1 MCPLRFILVFFS
13 AILAG
18 FLAWRSFRSSPE
30 LDFAI
35 SEDSTADKTTSSKDD
50 KQERNLKM
58 VKRFLL
64 FLSFFFLWV
73 VIFFMFLKF
82 GKLLEFPD
90 NSRWFLGIC

>member
-58 VKRFLL
+58 IIQDGFWVFVDMASGKYLWRNFKEMNTVEKVK
-64 FLSFFFLWV
+64 S
-73 VIFFMFLKF
+73 
-82 GKLLEFPD
+82 
-90 NSRWFLGIC
+90 C